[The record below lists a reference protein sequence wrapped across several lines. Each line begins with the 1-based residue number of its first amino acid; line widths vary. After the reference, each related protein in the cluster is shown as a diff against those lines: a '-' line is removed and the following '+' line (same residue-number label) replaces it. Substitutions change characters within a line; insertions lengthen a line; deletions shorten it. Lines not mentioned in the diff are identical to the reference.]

1 MQHTTKKNS
10 CNREGYAGDRV
21 EGGDGRQLSCITYIP
36 VCFQDKSAGWVN
48 RVEGSVRNRFNRTIF
63 QTYALLPFG

>member
-1 MQHTTKKNS
+1 MQHTTKKTDVTEKVMRGVGEWS
-10 CNREGYAGDRV
+10 AT
-21 EGGDGRQLSCITYIP
+21 QLHNLHSV

-48 RVEGSVRNRFNRTIF
+48 RVEGNVRNRFNRTIY